1 MDLRSCCAVL
11 VGLVLLTRPEGDG
24 EETQRWA
31 AFEAWFAEQGG
42 SRHAGV
48 QLRTLPTFGRSV
60 VAAHDIATGET
71 LLSVPFSLVVDSADA
86 PLATAAPEIRRI
98 LDEEFPLSATNENAL
113 LLLVHKNDPN
123 SPWQRYIDV
132 LPSTFSTTL
141 FFSDD
146 ELSYLEGSSL
156 HHFARQRRRAIES
169 QYDTIFTPLFVDYP
183 EHFAPEQFS
192 LDAWKWALSVIW
204 SRSFVVDEG
213 KRGLVPWADMF
224 NMAPETEQVKVA
236 VDAVDHHLIY
246 SARSPIK
253 KGEQIFVAYGQSRQM
268 SNAQLLMD
276 YGFVL
281 ENNPHDAVVF
291 PMTHSSSASP
301 RKRGLLR
308 AHDLDRDQ
316 FFVGPPALG
325 EFPEHLL
332 AAFRVTVA
340 TEQELDALL
349 EQSAQGR
356 QRLPSRVSRR
366 NELAALRLLES
377 NVRKLRASY
386 PEHVMSRALGANARA
401 ALAVCQGEK
410 RMWDQLLTQ
419 IQERRQRQTAAAL

>member
-1 MDLRSCCAVL
+1 
-11 VGLVLLTRPEGDG
+11 
-24 EETQRWA
+24 
-31 AFEAWFAEQGG
+31 
-42 SRHAGV
+42 
-48 QLRTLPTFGRSV
+48 
-60 VAAHDIATGET
+60 
-71 LLSVPFSLVVDSADA
+71 
-86 PLATAAPEIRRI
+86 
-98 LDEEFPLSATNENAL
+98 
-113 LLLVHKNDPN
+113 
-123 SPWQRYIDV
+123 
-132 LPSTFSTTL
+132 
-141 FFSDD
+141 
-146 ELSYLEGSSL
+146 
-156 HHFARQRRRAIES
+156 
-169 QYDTIFTPLFVDYP
+169 
-183 EHFAPEQFS
+183 
-192 LDAWKWALSVIW
+192 
-204 SRSFVVDEG
+204 
-213 KRGLVPWADMF
+213 MF
-224 NMAPETEQVKVA
+224 NMAPEAEQVKVA

-386 PEHVMSRALGANARA
+386 PGINIP
-401 ALAVCQGEK
+401 
-410 RMWDQLLTQ
+410 LTLPH
-419 IQERRQRQTAAAL
+419 RCATTR